1 MRRTGGLRELKQAQ
15 VKQALFE
22 AAMALAQEK
31 GFDATTVDEI
41 AARAGVSRATFF
53 NHFQTKDGVLRYL
66 GERSTEGLARLLD
79 EMGQDKTPLERI
91 HAVLTAWGRLTE
103 ANRSQARVVVQYSLQ
118 DPNYLSSVSPSR
130 EKFWSLVTELVE
142 AGQRLGQIRGDL
154 PARQIALHI
163 LSTYQ
168 SALVAY
174 LFGNSYASTL
184 LDSAWSLVV
193 GGMLVRIRWLSDIGR
208 GDAAVAGGKGANL
221 GEMLTLGL
229 PVPNGFCITTQAYAE
244 QISAWRL
251 GDLLSPLI
259 DQQRWDA
266 AGSEAANAFSSRPLL
281 EPLAREILEAHHR
294 LGAPAV
300 AVRSSATAE
309 DLAEASFA
317 GQQETALNVGGD
329 GELFE
334 AVRRC
339 WASLW
344 SPRALHYRHE
354 LGIDHLGVSMAL
366 IVQEMVPADA
376 AGVMFT
382 VDPVTRR
389 PARMLVEAAAGLG
402 EAVVSGAV
410 TGDVYHLDRTG
421 DLRVAEGEPVDPDN
435 PLLPNPQLLRL
446 ATLGLQLER
455 HFGCPQDVEFALTQG
470 NLYLLQTRPI
480 TTLAERETEP
490 IPPESRLDRWQR
502 LVQPLGRER
511 YPLAP
516 KPLDNLF
523 FAAMIEALTDAA
535 CGEGLAA
542 SPEDVEALKGQLWR
556 DVYVPFPRLR
566 PTWRLLGSA
575 KYTVRTLD
583 RDWEGWW
590 AEYREQLLE
599 ISRPIPL
606 STLSDADLAARA
618 DAVLAV
624 WRPALKARFQLGA
637 GLRADSWLR
646 ALVALAVGPRRA
658 SQLASDLMTGLRTR
672 TSETNEAL
680 WALSRRF
687 RKEPAVVQA
696 VAGGDLDAL
705 GTFEAGR
712 DFLDSMSRFLAE
724 YGHREGATW
733 YLSTPTWRQDSSPL
747 RCLLLGLMETE
758 SQPKCQDGRYE
769 AARSL
774 VEGRLRRWPW
784 LLGKAPG
791 LPEARRHIKR
801 RKATY
806 RVVNARWQ
814 SRMRLAAGGD
824 GLRGIPASAGTVRAT
839 ARLVR
844 GEQEWARLKPGEVMV
859 CPYTNPAWTPLFTV
873 AAAMVAETGGATS
886 HAAIVAREYG
896 IPAVMSVPRATRRIA
911 DGQEV
916 LVDGSTGRVIL
927 GALPVAGTV
936 R

>member
-1 MRRTGGLRELKQAQ
+1 M
-15 VKQALFE
+15 
-22 AAMALAQEK
+22 
-31 GFDATTVDEI
+31 
-41 AARAGVSRATFF
+41 
-53 NHFQTKDGVLRYL
+53 
-66 GERSTEGLARLLD
+66 
-79 EMGQDKTPLERI
+79 
-91 HAVLTAWGRLTE
+91 
-103 ANRSQARVVVQYSLQ
+103 
-118 DPNYLSSVSPSR
+118 
-130 EKFWSLVTELVE
+130 
-142 AGQRLGQIRGDL
+142 
-154 PARQIALHI
+154 
-163 LSTYQ
+163 
-168 SALVAY
+168 
-174 LFGNSYASTL
+174 
-184 LDSAWSLVV
+184 
-193 GGMLVRIRWLSDIGR
+193 RIRWLSDIGR

-281 EPLAREILEAHHR
+281 EPLAREILEAYHR

-344 SPRALHYRHE
+344 SPRAIHYRHE

-366 IVQEMVPADA
+366 VVQEMVPADA

-402 EAVVSGAV
+402 EAVVSGKV
-410 TGDVYHLDRTG
+410 TGDVYHVDRAG
-421 DLRVAEGEPVDPDN
+421 DLRVAGREPVDPEN

-455 HFGCPQDVEFALTQG
+455 HFGCPQDVEFALAQG

-511 YPLAP
+511 YPVAP
-516 KPLDNLF
+516 KPLDNMF
-523 FAAMIEALTDAA
+523 FAAMIEAVTDAA

-575 KYTVRTLD
+575 KYTVRILD

-618 DAVLAV
+618 DTVLAV

-637 GLRADSWLR
+637 GLRADGWLR

-747 RCLLLGLMETE
+747 RCLLLGLMKAE

-774 VEGRLRRWPW
+774 VEGRLRRWPWLLGRFRWLVERRRALEKFREDSHFDLTRPLASLQELAGEWGRRLTDRGLLHQPEDVFFLSYREVQDW

-873 AAAMVAETGGATS
+873 AAAVVAETGGATS

-896 IPAVMSVPRATRRIA
+896 IPAVMSVPRATQRIA